1 MDRPSRGESPDRGW
15 LSAPI
20 AFTIAPPSRAQFESR
35 VEPQGDRTGCFTCR
49 RRKKKC
55 NEEKPLCSGCK
66 RNKLDCRWPTEAA
79 SSSVSASV
87 SASSLGS
94 SQARSKSMS
103 DASPPNSISISAA
116 QRMERHAIIAA
127 SMSPE
132 EPRRPQER
140 KLSRHEHQSPR
151 LQRIEPAPEPAS
163 SAHLETHSPR
173 DFFHVPSDPGPDMEL
188 DDGDVEDVSHD
199 VDRRSSSTS
208 SNSTA
213 SLESLPL
220 QSAFLDDTVNDL
232 ALISSGLLFD
242 DSSGLH
248 DGITMPMSLL
258 PTHGHSSYELLSYYL
273 SRTANSMGNGSTDV
287 NPFVAKLVPLAFSN
301 PLVLQLILAQSAAH
315 RQASKEPDSSNEIAQ
330 RYYTDSLRMFRNVVG
345 EYVARGD
352 IHGTIF
358 DHLTAS
364 KSLLTAL
371 LGKTKAYLN
380 DDLPDFLVEYYMH
393 TAASSMISTDFRQSN
408 HSLLSPHIE
417 DTARTLV
424 NRKYIGQLCG
434 CWLELLLLIPQVF
447 QLGKSIMGDLDGDGE
462 QQPPSTDDIISFG
475 FLQSQIL
482 AFFPSPI
489 ASPYSQ
495 LAGLVWK
502 QGVLLYL
509 WSILGTPQMSPA
521 GSAHKDLMD
530 SAIAEAIAALSQFP
544 ASVRVNTSLCWPLAV
559 IGCCTA
565 DPGVQEILRAR
576 LQTMIDTI
584 GLGNMRETL
593 VLLERVWRQPVEET
607 SPWSLHKAM
616 QDHQIWISFA

>member
-1 MDRPSRGESPDRGW
+1 MMRVM
-15 LSAPI
+15 PI
-20 AFTIAPPSRAQFESR
+20 IRS
-35 VEPQGDRTGCFTCR
+35 RTGCFTCR

-55 NEEKPLCSGCK
+55 NEEKPICSGCK
-66 RNKLDCRWPTEAA
+66 RNKLDCRWPTEAP
-79 SSSVSASV
+79 SSSSLST
-87 SASSLGS
+87 SSS
-94 SQARSKSMS
+94 STITGKNLPP
-103 DASPPNSISISAA
+103 SPTDVISAA

-132 EPRRPQER
+132 EPRRQSLHQQER
-140 KLSRHEHQSPR
+140 KLSRQENQSPR
-151 LQRIEPAPEPAS
+151 LQRIEPAPEPT
-163 SAHLETHSPR
+163 SAVQPETHSPR
-173 DFFHVPSDPGPDMEL
+173 DFFHVPTEPGPEMDL
-188 DDGDVEDVSHD
+188 DDGDVEDVSQD

-208 SNSTA
+208 SHSTS

-220 QSAFLDDTVNDL
+220 QSGFLDDDAVSDL

-242 DSSGLH
+242 DSSGLQ
-248 DGITMPMSLL
+248 DGGITMPMSLL

-315 RQASKEPDSSNEIAQ
+315 RQASKEPDSSNEVAQ

-345 EYVARGD
+345 EYVGGKEENTLTLTVGSLILCLTEVARGD
-352 IHGTIF
+352 INGTIF

-364 KSLLTAL
+364 KSLLTVL
-371 LGKTKAYLN
+371 LGRAKSFTN

-393 TAASSMISTDFRQSN
+393 TAASSMISTDFHQSN
-408 HSLLSPHIE
+408 HSSS
-417 DTARTLV
+417 ARTSKTRPGRWSTATLRLLARAPPAHPPSLPAGAEHNGR
-424 NRKYIGQLCG
+424 NR
-434 CWLELLLLIPQVF
+434 WRAAAA
-447 QLGKSIMGDLDGDGE
+447 
-462 QQPPSTDDIISFG
+462 PSTDDIISFG

-489 ASPYSQ
+489 ASPYSH
-495 LAGLVWK
+495 LAGIVFK

-509 WSILGTPQMSPA
+509 WSILGTPQT
-521 GSAHKDLMD
+521 DLMEG
-530 SAIAEAIAALSQFP
+530 AIAEAITALSQFP

-593 VLLERVWRQPVEET
+593 VLLERVWSQPVEET
-607 SPWSLHKAM
+607 SPWTLYKTM
-616 QDHQIWISFA
+616 QDQQIWISFA

>member
-1 MDRPSRGESPDRGW
+1 MRVM
-15 LSAPI
+15 PI
-20 AFTIAPPSRAQFESR
+20 IRS
-35 VEPQGDRTGCFTCR
+35 RTGCFTCR

-55 NEEKPLCSGCK
+55 NEEKPICSGCK

-79 SSSVSASV
+79 SSSSLST
-87 SASSLGS
+87 SSS
-94 SQARSKSMS
+94 STITGKNLPP
-103 DASPPNSISISAA
+103 SPTDVISAA

-132 EPRRPQER
+132 EPRRQSLHQQER
-140 KLSRHEHQSPR
+140 KLSRQEHQSPR

-163 SAHLETHSPR
+163 AVQPETHSPR
-173 DFFHVPSDPGPDMEL
+173 DFFHVPTEPGPEMDL
-188 DDGDVEDVSHD
+188 DDGDVEDVSQD

-208 SNSTA
+208 SHSTS

-220 QSAFLDDTVNDL
+220 QSGFLDDDAVSDL

-242 DSSGLH
+242 DSSGLQ
-248 DGITMPMSLL
+248 DGGITMPMSLL

-315 RQASKEPDSSNEIAQ
+315 RQASKEPDSSNEVAQ

-345 EYVARGD
+345 EYVGGKEENTLTLTVGSLILCLTEVARGD
-352 IHGTIF
+352 INGTIF

-364 KSLLTAL
+364 KSLLTVL
-371 LGKTKAYLN
+371 LGRAKSFTN

-393 TAASSMISTDFRQSN
+393 TAASSMISTDFHQSN

-417 DTARTLV
+417 DAARTLV

-447 QLGKSIMGDLDGDGE
+447 QLGQSIMGETDGE
-462 QQPPSTDDIISFG
+462 QRRPPSTDDIISFG

-489 ASPYSQ
+489 ASPYSH
-495 LAGLVWK
+495 LAGIVFK

-509 WSILGTPQMSPA
+509 WSILGTPQTSPA
-521 GSAHKDLMD
+521 GSAHRDLMEG
-530 SAIAEAIAALSQFP
+530 AIAEAITALSQFP

-593 VLLERVWRQPVEET
+593 VLLERVWSQPVEET
-607 SPWSLHKAM
+607 SPWTLYKTM
-616 QDHQIWISFA
+616 QDQQIWISFA